1 MIGLFQVAENVKEF
15 FHNNGIHSTTIQPEF
30 VESNGRKPSSSGGLL
45 SESGPAD
52 GGGDGA
58 ELEDCALE
66 CPPDSE
72 GEKPG
77 DSCKA
82 SVCCPEPKNS
92 AGGGSGDR
100 SEPTTPK
107 SAGAFN
113 RKSQRWRSNSFG
125 SGGGGGLGPNQHHH
139 GAAQQTPPDDG
150 SNPEVQILMPET
162 TSSHNL
168 PCVEK
173 STPGHIPELVPLS
186 TTQT

>member
-1 MIGLFQVAENVKEF
+1 MAENVKEF

-30 VESNGRKPSSSGGLL
+30 VENNGRKPSNSGGLL

-72 GEKPG
+72 GEKP

-107 SAGAFN
+107 SGAFN

-125 SGGGGGLGPNQHHH
+125 SGGGGGGLGQNQHH
-139 GAAQQTPPDDG
+139 GAAQTPPDDG

-168 PCVEK
+168 PCVET
-173 STPGHIPELVPLS
+173 SARGHIPELVPLS